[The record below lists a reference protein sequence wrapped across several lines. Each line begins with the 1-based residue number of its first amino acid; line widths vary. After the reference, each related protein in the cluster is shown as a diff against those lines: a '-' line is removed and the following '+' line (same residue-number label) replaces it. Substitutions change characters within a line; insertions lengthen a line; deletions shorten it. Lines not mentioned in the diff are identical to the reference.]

1 MLEAV
6 KNSYNSYTVDNLS
19 LLCGAAAMEDEAYFA
34 KTTATV
40 ITTRERVRRALEQ
53 MGFSVLP
60 SRTNFLFATKDGA
73 SMRELFLYLKQRHIY
88 IRYFDLPRIDNYVR
102 ITIGT
107 DAQMDAFLQGTE
119 AFLRGE

>member
-1 MLEAV
+1 
-6 KNSYNSYTVDNLS
+6 
-19 LLCGAAAMEDEAYFA
+19 
-34 KTTATV
+34 
-40 ITTRERVRRALEQ
+40 
-53 MGFSVLP
+53 
-60 SRTNFLFATKDGA
+60 
-73 SMRELFLYLKQRHIY
+73 MRKLILYLKHRHIY